1 MSRPISPSL
10 SDGFTVAELL
20 VTLIVAT
27 MFIVTFYGMFI
38 SINSFNVAAKQRSL
52 ADNVAYSK
60 IREYA
65 SPDISPA
72 TWFTCSTQ
80 TGSNNDNDRVV
91 NSDAAGTT
99 IASGN
104 LTTAETGLP
113 GPISYTVNALA
124 IYGCAGA
131 NAGKPIRVRVD
142 LTYGPK
148 SEKITHAILAG
159 Y

>member
-1 MSRPISPSL
+1 MSHSVSL
-10 SDGFTVAELL
+10 SSSDGFTVVELL
-20 VTLIVAT
+20 ITLIVAT
-27 MFIVTFYGMFI
+27 MFLVTFYGMFI
-38 SINSFNVAAKQRSL
+38 SINAFNVTAKQRSL
-52 ADNVAYSK
+52 ADNTAYSLL
-60 IREYA
+60 RQYA
-65 SPDISPA
+65 SPDISPT

-91 NSDAAGTT
+91 NNNAAGTT
-99 IASGN
+99 IASGSM
-104 LTTAETGLP
+104 TTTETGLP

-131 NAGKPIRVRVD
+131 DTGKPIRVRVE